1 MNRIQRY
8 IFYRVLRSVVIIVG
22 GLALLGILVQGLSRT
37 DIIVENRQS
46 TLTYLQIVALGAPQ
60 IIALLTPIAIFVAA
74 ITSLNRMHRD
84 SEIVVSSAAG
94 MTQMDIAKP
103 VILLAACAAIVHL
116 GINTLVQPAAQRTLR
131 ETVYTARSDLASSL
145 IRPGQY
151 TRPNE
156 KLAVFAREVN
166 GNEIF
171 GVQISERP
179 RAANSLDYFARS
191 GRFLEV
197 DGVPGIELQDG
208 EIHRLDEDGV
218 LNILKFDQS
227 TLDLS
232 PFVQTPEAVFLK
244 ASDRYLGELF
254 VIDETNPRELANQD
268 KFFSE
273 AHARLTTPISS
284 ITLVLLAFAAV
295 LGGNFNRRGYGR
307 RIFIASS
314 LALVFIILQLVAQ
327 SLSASNRPLNL
338 LQWAIPISGIVILSV
353 LLFYPRLIPSFELG
367 RAQWL
372 DTGYRRIQKDGTI
385 AFQVVA
391 SYTGKASRFVTTKYQ
406 SGRSGV
412 TAALGKFQTDIWPAV
427 KTRSLSFLKSSQS
440 VITTRAQ
447 QVYRTF
453 RKWSQSALTTLA
465 GVSHIALDKLNAREW
480 LPFIKSRLSV
490 YSQALVRFI
499 KR

>member
-22 GLALLGILVQGLSRT
+22 GLALLAILVQGLSRT

-84 SEIVVSSAAG
+84 SEIVVCNAAG

-131 ETVYTARSDLASSL
+131 ETVYSARSDLASSL

-156 KLAVFAREVN
+156 NLAVFAREVR
-166 GNEIF
+166 GNDIT

-179 RAANSLDYFARS
+179 RDPDSVDYFARR

-197 DGVPGIELQDG
+197 DGVPSIELLDG
-208 EIHRLDEDGV
+208 EIHQLDEDGA

-227 TLDLS
+227 TFDLS
-232 PFVQTPEAVFLK
+232 PFTQTPKEIFLK
-244 ASDRYLGELF
+244 ASDRYLNELF
-254 VIDETNPRELANQD
+254 VIDETSPYELANQD

-273 AHARLTTPISS
+273 GHARLTTPISS

-307 RIFIASS
+307 RIFFASAIA
-314 LALVFIILQLVAQ
+314 LGFIILQLVAQ
-327 SLSASNRPLNL
+327 SLSATNRHLNL
-338 LQWAIPISGIVILSV
+338 LQWAIPFFGIVILSIM
-353 LLFYPRLIPSFELG
+353 LFYPRLIPTVELG
-367 RAQWL
+367 QGHWL
-372 DTGYRRIQKDGTI
+372 NTRYRRLQSSVITGYRSVSGHAGTFGQI
-385 AFQVVA
+385 A
-391 SYTGKASRFVTTKYQ
+391 TGKF
-406 SGRSGV
+406 RSGLSV
-412 TAALGKFQTDIWPAV
+412 TSKMFDTFRSDVWPPA
-427 KTRSLSFLKSSQS
+427 KTRLMAHLASAWHTIQGR
-440 VITTRAQ
+440 TQ
-447 QVYRTF
+447 QVYGSIRLQT
-453 RKWSQSALTTLA
+453 RKGFALAKAALRALLVRVSAA
-465 GVSHIALDKLNAREW
+465 QW
-480 LPFIKSRLSV
+480 LPFIRSRLSV
-490 YSQALVRFI
+490 YLKALDRII